1 MLLPF
6 QMAKLSIEMAEKR
19 LDSGQC
25 KYSDKIKMITNI
37 FSLIYIYQF
46 GHEVLQSFPSCFVK
60 LVVLSFVKLVYLIS
74 IVLPLN
80 AFHLLL
86 LDLGQLSS

>member
-25 KYSDKIKMITNI
+25 SYSDKIKMITNI

-60 LVVLSFVKLVYLIS
+60 LVYLIS
-74 IVLPLN
+74 VVLPLN

>member
-25 KYSDKIKMITNI
+25 KYSDKVKMITNI

-46 GHEVLQSFPSCFVK
+46 GHEVLQYFPSCFVK
-60 LVVLSFVKLVYLIS
+60 LVYLIS
-74 IVLPLN
+74 VVLPLN